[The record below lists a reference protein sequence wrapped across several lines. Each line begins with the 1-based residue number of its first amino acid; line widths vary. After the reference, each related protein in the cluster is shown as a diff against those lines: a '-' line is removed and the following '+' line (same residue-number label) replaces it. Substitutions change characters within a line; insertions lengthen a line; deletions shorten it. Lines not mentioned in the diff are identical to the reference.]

1 MLDIYYNRGGFRNTT
16 VFLMAKLDKNPF
28 KLYEAIADFYYGKG
42 YQHKNRKKEEQ
53 YRILLKFAESVD
65 IDSDEAKDVLE
76 KDLVETFN
84 PEEVKR
90 FMKKGWE
97 I

>member
-1 MLDIYYNRGGFRNTT
+1 MNN
-16 VFLMAKLDKNPF
+16 
-28 KLYEAIADFYYGKG
+28 

-53 YRILLKFAESVD
+53 YRILRKFAVD
-65 IDSDEAKDVLE
+65 SGVDVEEITSYLE
-76 KDLVETFN
+76 KDLGETFN